1 MTRQVSHMSRKL
13 YNILIAIFAIIFLIS
28 FFMVGGYFFESTKA
42 QSDYDEI
49 TKLMES
55 GKDQL
60 QSTVPFIPPVQN
72 IPAVPDTTDSS
83 IPAETT
89 STPTILPEYAAL
101 YLQNDDMVGWIEIE
115 GTKLNYPVLQ
125 TPDEKDFYLHRDFNK
140 ENSNHG
146 AIYVQENCDV
156 WTPSDNVVIYGHN
169 MKDGSMFATL
179 LKYKKQE
186 YWQEHRYIYFNTLLE
201 RHTYEIVA
209 VFKTTATIGKGFD
222 YHLFVEAE
230 DEAEFD
236 AYIDRIKQLSY
247 YDTGVTAEHGD
258 KLITLST
265 CEYTLTNG
273 RLVVVAKRVN

>member
-1 MTRQVSHMSRKL
+1 MSRRL
-13 YNILIAIFAIIFLIS
+13 YNILIAVFAVIFLIS
-28 FFMVGGYFFESTKA
+28 AFMVGSYFLESSKA

-49 TKLMES
+49 TKLMEI
-55 GKDQL
+55 GKDQV
-60 QSTVPFIPPVQN
+60 QSTVPFIPPVQK
-72 IPAVPDTTDSS
+72 IPEVPDSTDSA
-83 IPAETT
+83 IPSETT
-89 STPTILPEYAAL
+89 AAPTILPEYAAL
-101 YLQNDDMVGWIEIE
+101 YLQNDDMVGWIEIA

-140 ENSNHG
+140 ETSNHG

-156 WTPSDNVVIYGHN
+156 WTPSDNTVIYGHN

-179 LKYKKQE
+179 LKYKKE
-186 YWQEHRYIYFNTLLE
+186 SYWQEHRYIYFNTLLE

-230 DEAEFD
+230 DEEAFD
-236 AYIDRIKQLSY
+236 AYITKVKKLSY
-247 YDTGVTAEHGD
+247 YDTGVDAVYGD

-273 RLVVVAKRVN
+273 RLVVVAKRVTE

>member
-1 MTRQVSHMSRKL
+1 MSRKL
-13 YNILIAIFAIIFLIS
+13 YNVLIAIFAIIFLIS
-28 FFMVGGYFFESTKA
+28 AFMVGSYFFESTKA

-49 TKLMES
+49 TQLMEN
-55 GKDQL
+55 GKQQA
-60 QSTVPFIPPVQN
+60 QSTVPFIPPVQ
-72 IPAVPDTTDSS
+72 S
-83 IPAETT
+83 IPEIPDSTDPDMPVETT
-89 STPTILPEYAAL
+89 ATPTILPEYAAL

-115 GTKLNYPVLQ
+115 GTKLNYPVVQ

-140 ENSNHG
+140 ENSKHG

-179 LKYKKQE
+179 LKYRKHE
-186 YWQEHRYIYFNTLLE
+186 YWEEHRYIYFNTLLE

-230 DEAEFD
+230 DEEEFD
-236 AYIDRIKQLSY
+236 AYIDRIKKLSY
-247 YDTGVTAEHGD
+247 YDTGVDAEYGD

-273 RLVVVAKRVN
+273 RFVVVAKRVGS

>member
-1 MTRQVSHMSRKL
+1 MSRKV
-13 YNILIAIFAIIFLIS
+13 YNILIFIFAAIFLVSAFL
-28 FFMVGGYFFESTKA
+28 VGSYFIESSRA

-55 GKDQL
+55 GREQS
-60 QSTVPFIPPVQN
+60 QSTVPFSPPIQLA
-72 IPAVPDTTDSS
+72 PEEPEPTGSSVPT
-83 IPAETT
+83 ETT
-89 STPTILPEYAAL
+89 GTTILPEYAAL
-101 YLQNDDMVGWIEIE
+101 YLQNKDMVGWIEIE

-125 TPDEKDFYLHRDFNK
+125 TPDYKDFYLKRDFNK
-140 ENSNHG
+140 ETSNHG

-179 LKYKKQE
+179 LKYKKQS
-186 YWQEHRYIYFNTLLE
+186 YWEEHRFIYFNTLLE

-209 VFKTTATIGKGFD
+209 VFKTTATIGQGFE
-222 YHLFVEAE
+222 YHLFVDAE
-230 DEAEFD
+230 TEEEFD
-236 AYIDRIKQLSY
+236 AYISQIKKLAY
-247 YDTGVTAEHGD
+247 YDTGVDAQYGD

-273 RLVVVAKRVN
+273 RLVVVAKRVEE

>member
-1 MTRQVSHMSRKL
+1 MSRKL
-13 YNILIAIFAIIFLIS
+13 YNVLIAIFAIIFLIS
-28 FFMVGGYFFESTKA
+28 AFMVGNYFLESTKA

-49 TKLMES
+49 TQLMES
-55 GKDQL
+55 GKQQA

-72 IPAVPDTTDSS
+72 IPEIPDSTAPDT
-83 IPAETT
+83 PVETT
-89 STPTILPEYAAL
+89 ATPTILPEYAAL

-125 TPDEKDFYLHRDFNK
+125 TPDEKDFYLYRDFNK
-140 ENSNHG
+140 ESSKHG

-156 WTPSDNVVIYGHN
+156 WTPSDNTVIYGHN

-179 LKYKKQE
+179 LKYRKQS
-186 YWQEHRYIYFNTLLE
+186 YWEEHRFIYFNTLLE
-201 RHTYEIVA
+201 RHTYEIIA
-209 VFKTTATIGKGFD
+209 VFKTSATIGKGFD

-230 DEAEFD
+230 DEEEFNT
-236 AYIDRIKQLSY
+236 YINRIKKLSY
-247 YDTGVTAEHGD
+247 YDTGVTAEYGD

-273 RLVVVAKRVN
+273 RFVVVAKRVSE

>member
-1 MTRQVSHMSRKL
+1 MSRKL
-13 YNILIAIFAIIFLIS
+13 YNVLIAVFAVIFLIS
-28 FFMVGGYFFESTKA
+28 AFMVGNYFIESSKA
-42 QSDYDEI
+42 QSDYDDI
-49 TKLMES
+49 TQLMES
-55 GKDQL
+55 GKNQV
-60 QSTVPFIPPVQN
+60 QSTVPFVPPIQIIPE
-72 IPAVPDTTDSS
+72 IPENPNSTAPTV
-83 IPAETT
+83 PAETT
-89 STPTILPEYAAL
+89 AIPTILPEYAAL

-125 TPDEKDFYLHRDFNK
+125 TPDEKDYYLKRDFNK

-146 AIYVQENCDV
+146 AIYVQENCDI

-186 YWQEHRYIYFNTLLE
+186 YWEEHRFIYFNTLLE

-230 DEAEFD
+230 DEEEFNE
-236 AYIDRIKQLSY
+236 YIERIKKLDY
-247 YDTGVTAEHGD
+247 YDTGVSAEYGD

-273 RLVVVAKRVN
+273 RLVVVAKRIDG

>member
-1 MTRQVSHMSRKL
+1 MSRRL
-13 YNILIAIFAIIFLIS
+13 YNILIIVFAIIFLIS
-28 FFMVGGYFFESTKA
+28 AFMVGSYFLESNKA
-42 QSDYDEI
+42 QSNYDEI
-49 TKLMES
+49 TQLMEN
-55 GKDQL
+55 GKNQT
-60 QSTVPFIPPVQN
+60 QSTVPFIPPVQI
-72 IPAVPDTTDSS
+72 IPESPDSTDPD

-89 STPTILPEYAAL
+89 ATPTILPEYAAL

-125 TPDEKDFYLHRDFNK
+125 SPDEKDFYLHRDFDK
-140 ENSNHG
+140 KTSNHG

-179 LKYKKQE
+179 LKYKKE
-186 YWQEHRYIYFNTLLE
+186 SYWQEHRFINFNTLLE

-230 DEAEFD
+230 DAEEFD
-236 AYIDRIKQLSY
+236 AYLKKIKKLSY
-247 YDTGVTAEHGD
+247 YDTGVNAEYGD

-273 RLVVVAKRVN
+273 RLVVVAKRVDE

>member
-1 MTRQVSHMSRKL
+1 MSRKI
-13 YNILIAIFAIIFLIS
+13 YNVLIVIFAIIFLIS
-28 FFMVGGYFFESTKA
+28 AFMVVSYFVESTKA

-49 TKLMES
+49 TQLMEN
-55 GKDQL
+55 GKNQV
-60 QSTVPFIPPVQN
+60 QSTVPFIPPIQN
-72 IPAVPDTTDSS
+72 IPEIPDAADPTAPS
-83 IPAETT
+83 ETT
-89 STPTILPEYAAL
+89 AVPTILPEYAAL

-125 TPDEKDFYLHRDFNK
+125 TPDEKDFYLQRDFNK
-140 ENSNHG
+140 ETSNHG

-179 LKYKKQE
+179 LKYRTQS
-186 YWQEHRYIYFNTLLE
+186 YWEEHRFIYFNTLLE

-209 VFKTTATIGKGFD
+209 VFKTSATIGKGFD
-222 YHLFVEAE
+222 YHLFVNAE
-230 DEAEFD
+230 DEEEFD
-236 AYIDRIKQLSY
+236 AYINQIKKLSY
-247 YDTGVTAEHGD
+247 YDTGVSAEYGD

-273 RLVVVAKRVN
+273 RLVVVAKRISE

>member
-1 MTRQVSHMSRKL
+1 MSRKL

-28 FFMVGGYFFESTKA
+28 VFMVGNYFFESTKA

-55 GKDQL
+55 GKNQL

-72 IPAVPDTTDSS
+72 IPDVPDTTDSS

-89 STPTILPEYAAL
+89 ATPTILPEYAAL

-125 TPDEKDFYLHRDFNK
+125 TPDEKDFYLHRNFNK
-140 ENSNHG
+140 ETSNHG

-186 YWQEHRYIYFNTLLE
+186 YWQEHRFIYFNTLLE

-230 DEAEFD
+230 NEEEFD
-236 AYIDRIKQLSY
+236 AYVDKIKKLSY
-247 YDTGVTAEHGD
+247 YDTGVDAEYGD

-273 RLVVVAKRVN
+273 RLVVVAKQVTE

>member
-1 MTRQVSHMSRKL
+1 MNRKL
-13 YNILIAIFAIIFLIS
+13 YNLLITIFAVIFLIS
-28 FFMVGGYFFESTKA
+28 AFMVGSYFIESSKA

-55 GKDQL
+55 GKDQV
-60 QSTVPFIPPVQN
+60 QSTIPFIPPVQS
-72 IPAVPDTTDSS
+72 IPEVPDSTNPSA
-83 IPAETT
+83 PVETT
-89 STPTILPEYAAL
+89 TTPTILPEYAAL

-115 GTKLNYPVLQ
+115 GTKLSYPVLQ
-125 TPDEKDFYLHRDFNK
+125 TPDEKDFYLNRDFNK
-140 ENSNHG
+140 ETSNHG

-179 LKYKKQE
+179 LKYKKQS
-186 YWQEHRYIYFNTLLE
+186 YWKEHRFIYFNTLLE

-222 YHLFVEAE
+222 YHLFVNAA
-230 DEAEFD
+230 DEEEFNK
-236 AYIDRIKQLSY
+236 YIERIKKLDY
-247 YDTGVTAEHGD
+247 YDTGVTAEYGD

-265 CEYTLTNG
+265 CEYSLTNG
-273 RLVVVAKRVN
+273 RLVVVAKMITE

>member
-1 MTRQVSHMSRKL
+1 MSRKL
-13 YNILIAIFAIIFLIS
+13 YNFLIAIFAIIFLIS
-28 FFMVGGYFFESTKA
+28 AFMVGSYFFESTKA

-49 TKLMES
+49 TQLMEN
-55 GKDQL
+55 GKHQA

-72 IPAVPDTTDSS
+72 IPEIPDSTDPDT
-83 IPAETT
+83 PVETT
-89 STPTILPEYAAL
+89 ATPTILPEYAAL

-140 ENSNHG
+140 ENSKHG

-179 LKYKKQE
+179 LKYRKQE
-186 YWQEHRYIYFNTLLE
+186 YWEEHRFIRFNTLLE
-201 RHTYEIVA
+201 QHTYEIVA

-230 DEAEFD
+230 NEEEFHD
-236 AYIDRIKQLSY
+236 YMKKIRELSY
-247 YDTGVTAEHGD
+247 YDTGVDAEYGD

-273 RLVVVAKRVN
+273 RLVVVAKRIQ

>member
-1 MTRQVSHMSRKL
+1 MSRKL
-13 YNILIAIFAIIFLIS
+13 YNILIVIFAIIFLIS
-28 FFMVGGYFFESTKA
+28 AFMVGSYFIESSKA

-55 GKDQL
+55 GKEQI

-72 IPAVPDTTDSS
+72 IPEIPDSTDSS
-83 IPAETT
+83 TPIETT
-89 STPTILPEYAAL
+89 AAPTILPEYAAL

-146 AIYVQENCDV
+146 AIYVQENCDI

-179 LKYKKQE
+179 LKYKKEE
-186 YWQEHRYIYFNTLLE
+186 YWQEHRFIYFNTLLE

-230 DEAEFD
+230 DEEEFN
-236 AYIDRIKQLSY
+236 AYIERIKKLDY
-247 YDTGVTAEHGD
+247 YDTGVTAEYGD

-273 RLVVVAKRVN
+273 RLVVVAKRVS

>member
-1 MTRQVSHMSRKL
+1 MSRKL

-28 FFMVGGYFFESTKA
+28 AFMVGNYFFESTKA

-55 GKDQL
+55 GKNQL

-72 IPAVPDTTDSS
+72 IPDVPDTTDSS

-89 STPTILPEYAAL
+89 ATPTILPEYAAL

-125 TPDEKDFYLHRDFNK
+125 TPDEKDFYLHRNFNK
-140 ENSNHG
+140 ETSNHG

-179 LKYKKQE
+179 LKYRKQD
-186 YWQEHRYIYFNTLLE
+186 YWEEHRFIYFNTLLE

-230 DEAEFD
+230 NEEEFD
-236 AYIDRIKQLSY
+236 AYVDKIKKLSY
-247 YDTGVTAEHGD
+247 YDTGVDAEYGD

-273 RLVVVAKRVN
+273 RLVVVAKQVTE

>member
-1 MTRQVSHMSRKL
+1 MSRKL
-13 YNILIAIFAIIFLIS
+13 YNVLIAIFAIIFLIS
-28 FFMVGGYFFESTKA
+28 AFMVGSYFFESTKA

-49 TKLMES
+49 TQLMEN
-55 GKDQL
+55 GKQQA
-60 QSTVPFIPPVQN
+60 QSTVPFIPPVQ
-72 IPAVPDTTDSS
+72 S
-83 IPAETT
+83 IPEIPDSTDPDMPVETT
-89 STPTILPEYAAL
+89 ATPTILPEYAAL

-115 GTKLNYPVLQ
+115 GTKLNYPVVQ

-140 ENSNHG
+140 ENSKHG

-179 LKYKKQE
+179 LKYRKHE
-186 YWQEHRYIYFNTLLE
+186 YWEEHRYIYFNNLLE

-230 DEAEFD
+230 DEEEFD
-236 AYIDRIKQLSY
+236 AYIDRIKKLSY
-247 YDTGVTAEHGD
+247 YDTGVDAEYGD

-273 RLVVVAKRVN
+273 RFVVVAKRVGS

>member
-1 MTRQVSHMSRKL
+1 
-13 YNILIAIFAIIFLIS
+13 
-28 FFMVGGYFFESTKA
+28 MVGSYFLESIQA

-55 GKDQL
+55 GKDQI

-72 IPAVPDTTDSS
+72 IPEVPDSTASS
-83 IPAETT
+83 IPSETT
-89 STPTILPEYAAL
+89 ATPTILPEYAAL

-140 ENSNHG
+140 ETSNHG

-186 YWQEHRYIYFNTLLE
+186 YWQEHRFIYFNTLLE

-209 VFKTTATIGKGFD
+209 VFKTTATVGKGFD

-230 DEAEFD
+230 NEEEFN
-236 AYIDRIKQLSY
+236 AYVDKIKKLSY
-247 YDTGVTAEHGD
+247 YDTGVDAEYGD

-273 RLVVVAKRVN
+273 RLVVVAKQVD

>member
-1 MTRQVSHMSRKL
+1 MSRKL
-13 YNILIAIFAIIFLIS
+13 YNCLIAVFAIVFLIS
-28 FFMVGGYFFESTKA
+28 GFMVGSYFIESGRA

-60 QSTVPFIPPVQN
+60 QSTVPFVPPVQI
-72 IPAVPDTTDSS
+72 IPETPDSTDPSVP
-83 IPAETT
+83 EET
-89 STPTILPEYAAL
+89 STSTTILPEYAAL

-125 TPDEKDFYLHRDFNK
+125 VPDEKDYYLHRDFNK
-140 ENSNHG
+140 ETSKHG

-179 LKYKKQE
+179 LKYKDQS
-186 YWQEHRYIYFNTLLE
+186 YWDEHRFIYFNTLLE
-201 RHTYEIVA
+201 RHTYEIVS
-209 VFKTTATIGKGFD
+209 VFKTTATVNKGFD
-222 YHLFVEAE
+222 YHLFVDAE
-230 DEAEFD
+230 NEEEFN
-236 AYIDRIKQLSY
+236 AYIDAVKKLEY
-247 YDTGVTAEHGD
+247 YDTGVTAEYGD

-273 RLVVVAKRVN
+273 RLVVVAKRVDG

>member
-1 MTRQVSHMSRKL
+1 MSRKL
-13 YNILIAIFAIIFLIS
+13 YNILIAIFAIVFLIS
-28 FFMVGGYFFESTKA
+28 AFMVGSYFLESTKA

-55 GKDQL
+55 GKDQV

-72 IPAVPDTTDSS
+72 IPEVLDSTEPS
-83 IPAETT
+83 IPTETT
-89 STPTILPEYAAL
+89 AAPTILPEYAAL

-179 LKYKKQE
+179 LKYRKKS
-186 YWQEHRYIYFNTLLE
+186 YWEEHRFIYFNTLLE
-201 RHTYEIVA
+201 QRTYEIVA
-209 VFKTTATIGKGFD
+209 VFKTTASIGKGFD

-230 DEAEFD
+230 NAEEFN
-236 AYIDRIKQLSY
+236 AYVDKIKKLSY
-247 YDTGVTAEHGD
+247 YDTGVDAEYGD

-265 CEYTLTNG
+265 CEYSLTNG
-273 RLVVVAKRVN
+273 RLVVVAKRVE

>member
-1 MTRQVSHMSRKL
+1 MSRKL
-13 YNILIAIFAIIFLIS
+13 YNILIAVFAVIFLVS
-28 FFMVGGYFFESTKA
+28 AFMVGSYFIESIQA

-55 GKDQL
+55 GKDQV
-60 QSTVPFIPPVQN
+60 QSTVPFIPPVQR
-72 IPAVPDTTDSS
+72 IPEIPDSTDPSV
-83 IPAETT
+83 PAETT
-89 STPTILPEYAAL
+89 ATPTILPEYAAL

-125 TPDEKDFYLHRDFNK
+125 TPEEKDFYLHRDFNK
-140 ENSNHG
+140 EPSKHG

-179 LKYKKQE
+179 LKYRKQD
-186 YWQEHRYIYFNTLLE
+186 YWEEHRFIYFNTLLE

-209 VFKTTATIGKGFD
+209 VFKTSATVGKGFD
-222 YHLFVEAE
+222 YHLFVDAE
-230 DEAEFD
+230 NEEEFNE
-236 AYIDRIKQLSY
+236 YIEEIRKLDY
-247 YDTGVTAEHGD
+247 YDTGVDAEYGD

-273 RLVVVAKRVN
+273 RLVVVAKRVAE

>member
-1 MTRQVSHMSRKL
+1 MSRKL

-28 FFMVGGYFFESTKA
+28 AFMVGSYFFESTKA

-55 GKDQL
+55 GKNQL

-72 IPAVPDTTDSS
+72 IPEVSDTTDSS

-89 STPTILPEYAAL
+89 ATPTILPEYAAL

-186 YWQEHRYIYFNTLLE
+186 YWQEHRFIYFNTLLE

-209 VFKTTATIGKGFD
+209 VFKTTATVGKGFD

-230 DEAEFD
+230 NEEEFD
-236 AYIDRIKQLSY
+236 AYVDKIKKLSY
-247 YDTGVTAEHGD
+247 YDTGVDAEYGD

-273 RLVVVAKRVN
+273 RLVVVAKQVTE

>member
-1 MTRQVSHMSRKL
+1 MSRKL
-13 YNILIAIFAIIFLIS
+13 YNILIAVFAIIFLIS
-28 FFMVGGYFFESTKA
+28 AFMVGSYFFESSKA

-55 GKDQL
+55 GKDQP
-60 QSTVPFIPPVQN
+60 QSTVPFIPPVQS
-72 IPAVPDTTDSS
+72 IPEVPDTTNSS
-83 IPAETT
+83 TPAETT

-125 TPDEKDFYLHRDFNK
+125 TPNEKDFYLHRDFNK

-179 LKYKKQE
+179 LKYKKQQ
-186 YWQEHRYIYFNTLLE
+186 YWQEHRFIYFNTLLE

-209 VFKTTATIGKGFD
+209 VFKTSATVGKGFD

-230 DEAEFD
+230 NEEEFD
-236 AYIDRIKQLSY
+236 AYVDKIKKLSY
-247 YDTGVTAEHGD
+247 YDTGVDAEYGD

-273 RLVVVAKRVN
+273 RLVVVAKRVTE

>member
-1 MTRQVSHMSRKL
+1 MSRKL
-13 YNILIAIFAIIFLIS
+13 YNFLIAVFAIIFLLS
-28 FFMVGGYFFESTKA
+28 AFMVGNYFFESSKA

-49 TKLMES
+49 TQLMES
-55 GKDQL
+55 GKNQV

-72 IPAVPDTTDSS
+72 IPEIPEPTDPDTPVEIT
-83 IPAETT
+83 A
-89 STPTILPEYAAL
+89 TPTILPEYAAL

-125 TPDEKDFYLHRDFNK
+125 TPDEKDFYLQRDFNK
-140 ENSNHG
+140 EKSNHG

-179 LKYKKQE
+179 LKYRKQE
-186 YWQEHRYIYFNTLLE
+186 YWEEHRYIYFNTLLE

-230 DEAEFD
+230 DEEEFID
-236 AYIDRIKQLSY
+236 YITKIKKLDY
-247 YDTGVTAEHGD
+247 YDTGVTAEYGD

-273 RLVVVAKRVN
+273 RLVVVAKRVDE

>member
-1 MTRQVSHMSRKL
+1 MSRKL
-13 YNILIAIFAIIFLIS
+13 YNFLIAIFAIIFLIS
-28 FFMVGGYFFESTKA
+28 AFMVGSYFFESTKA

-49 TKLMES
+49 TQLMEN
-55 GKDQL
+55 GKQQA

-72 IPAVPDTTDSS
+72 IPEIPDSTDPDT
-83 IPAETT
+83 PVETT
-89 STPTILPEYAAL
+89 ATPTILSEYAAL

-140 ENSNHG
+140 ENSKHG

-179 LKYKKQE
+179 LKYRKQA
-186 YWQEHRYIYFNTLLE
+186 YWEEHPYIYFNILLE

-230 DEAEFD
+230 DEEEFD
-236 AYIDRIKQLSY
+236 AYIDQIKKLDY
-247 YDTGVTAEHGD
+247 YDTGVDAEYGD

-265 CEYTLTNG
+265 CEYSLTNG
-273 RLVVVAKRVN
+273 RLVVVAKRMDE

>member
-1 MTRQVSHMSRKL
+1 MSRKL
-13 YNILIAIFAIIFLIS
+13 YNVLIAIFAIIFLIS
-28 FFMVGGYFFESTKA
+28 AFMVGNYFLESTKA

-49 TKLMES
+49 TQLMES
-55 GKDQL
+55 GKQQV

-72 IPAVPDTTDSS
+72 IPETPDSTDPD
-83 IPAETT
+83 IPVETT
-89 STPTILPEYAAL
+89 ATPTILPEYAAL

-140 ENSNHG
+140 ENSKHG

-179 LKYKKQE
+179 LKYRKQE
-186 YWQEHRYIYFNTLLE
+186 YWEEHRYIYFNTLLE

-230 DEAEFD
+230 DEEEFD
-236 AYIDRIKQLSY
+236 AYIDRIKKLSY
-247 YDTGVTAEHGD
+247 YDTGVDAEYGD

-273 RLVVVAKRVN
+273 RFVVVAKRVGS

>member
-1 MTRQVSHMSRKL
+1 MSRKL
-13 YNILIAIFAIIFLIS
+13 YNILIAVFAVIFIIS
-28 FFMVGGYFFESTKA
+28 AFMVGSYFLESIQA

-55 GKDQL
+55 GKDQI

-72 IPAVPDTTDSS
+72 IPEVPDSTASS
-83 IPAETT
+83 IPSETT
-89 STPTILPEYAAL
+89 ATPTILPEYAAL

-125 TPDEKDFYLHRDFNK
+125 TPDEKDFYLHRNFNK
-140 ENSNHG
+140 ETSNHG

-186 YWQEHRYIYFNTLLE
+186 YWQEHRFIYFNTLLE
-201 RHTYEIVA
+201 RHTYKIVA

-230 DEAEFD
+230 NEEEFD
-236 AYIDRIKQLSY
+236 AYVDKIKKLSY
-247 YDTGVTAEHGD
+247 YDTGVDAEYGD

-273 RLVVVAKRVN
+273 RLVVVAKQVD

>member
-1 MTRQVSHMSRKL
+1 MSRKL

-28 FFMVGGYFFESTKA
+28 AFMVGNYFFESTKA

-55 GKDQL
+55 GKNQL

-72 IPAVPDTTDSS
+72 IPEVPDTTDSS

-89 STPTILPEYAAL
+89 ATPTILPEYAAL

-125 TPDEKDFYLHRDFNK
+125 TPDEKDFYLHRNFNK
-140 ENSNHG
+140 ETSNHG

-186 YWQEHRYIYFNTLLE
+186 YWQEHRFIYFNTLLE
-201 RHTYEIVA
+201 RHTYKIVA

-230 DEAEFD
+230 NEEEFD
-236 AYIDRIKQLSY
+236 AYVDKIKKLSY
-247 YDTGVTAEHGD
+247 YDTGVDAEYGD

-273 RLVVVAKRVN
+273 RLVVVAKQVTE

>member
-1 MTRQVSHMSRKL
+1 MSRKL
-13 YNILIAIFAIIFLIS
+13 YNILIAVFAIIFLIS
-28 FFMVGGYFFESTKA
+28 ALMVGNYFMESSKA

-49 TKLMES
+49 TQLMES
-55 GKDQL
+55 GKNQVH
-60 QSTVPFIPPVQN
+60 STVPFIPPVQV
-72 IPAVPDTTDSS
+72 IPEIPENSDSTAPTVPF
-83 IPAETT
+83 ETT
-89 STPTILPEYAAL
+89 TTPTILPEYAAL

-125 TPDEKDFYLHRDFNK
+125 TPDEKDYYLKRDFNK
-140 ENSNHG
+140 EDSNHG
-146 AIYVQENCDV
+146 AIYVQENCDI

-179 LKYKKQE
+179 LKYKKE
-186 YWQEHRYIYFNTLLE
+186 SYWQEHRFIYFNTLLE
-201 RHTYEIVA
+201 RHTYEIIA

-230 DEAEFD
+230 DEEEFNE
-236 AYIDRIKQLSY
+236 YIKKIKKLDY
-247 YDTGVTAEHGD
+247 YDTGITAEYGD

-273 RLVVVAKRVN
+273 RLVVVAKRIGH

>member
-1 MTRQVSHMSRKL
+1 MNRKL
-13 YNILIAIFAIIFLIS
+13 YNILIVIFAIIFLIS
-28 FFMVGGYFFESTKA
+28 AFWVGSYFVESSKA

-55 GKDQL
+55 GKDQV

-72 IPAVPDTTDSS
+72 IPEVPNSAEPTV
-83 IPAETT
+83 PAETNA
-89 STPTILPEYAAL
+89 TPTILPEYAAL

-125 TPDEKDFYLHRDFNK
+125 TPDEKDYYLKRDFNK

-169 MKDGSMFATL
+169 MRDGSMFATL

-186 YWQEHRYIYFNTLLE
+186 YWEEHRFIYFNTLLE

-222 YHLFVEAE
+222 YHLFVDAE
-230 DEAEFD
+230 DEEEFN
-236 AYIDRIKQLSY
+236 AYIDQIKKLDY
-247 YDTGVTAEHGD
+247 YDTGVDAEYGD

-273 RLVVVAKRVN
+273 RLVVVAKRVDE

>member
-1 MTRQVSHMSRKL
+1 MSRKL
-13 YNILIAIFAIIFLIS
+13 YNILIAVFAVIFLVS
-28 FFMVGGYFFESTKA
+28 AFMVGSYFIESIQA

-55 GKDQL
+55 GKDQV
-60 QSTVPFIPPVQN
+60 QSTVPFIPPVQ
-72 IPAVPDTTDSS
+72 S
-83 IPAETT
+83 IPEIPDSTDPSVPPETT
-89 STPTILPEYAAL
+89 ATPTILPEYAAL

-140 ENSNHG
+140 EQSKHG

-179 LKYKKQE
+179 LKYRKQE
-186 YWQEHRYIYFNTLLE
+186 YWEEHRYIYFNTLLE
-201 RHTYEIVA
+201 RHTYEVVA
-209 VFKTTATIGKGFD
+209 VFKTSATVGKGFD
-222 YHLFVEAE
+222 YHLFVDAE
-230 DEAEFD
+230 DEAEFNE
-236 AYIDRIKQLSY
+236 YIAQIKKLDY
-247 YDTGVTAEHGD
+247 YDTGVDAEYGD

-273 RLVVVAKRVN
+273 RLVVVAKRMK

>member
-1 MTRQVSHMSRKL
+1 MSRKL
-13 YNILIAIFAIIFLIS
+13 YNVLIAIFAIIFLVS
-28 FFMVGGYFFESTKA
+28 AFMVGNYFLESTKA

-49 TKLMES
+49 TQLMES
-55 GKDQL
+55 GKSQV
-60 QSTVPFIPPVQN
+60 QSTVPFVPPVQI
-72 IPAVPDTTDSS
+72 IPETPDSTDPDTPVEST
-83 IPAETT
+83 A
-89 STPTILPEYAAL
+89 TPTILPEYAAL

-140 ENSNHG
+140 ENSKHG

-179 LKYKKQE
+179 LKYRKQA
-186 YWQEHRYIYFNTLLE
+186 YWEEHRYIYFNTLLE

-230 DEAEFD
+230 DEEEFD
-236 AYIDRIKQLSY
+236 AYIDQIKKLDY
-247 YDTGVTAEHGD
+247 YDTGVDAEYGD

-265 CEYTLTNG
+265 CEYSLTNG
-273 RLVVVAKRVN
+273 RLVVVAKRMDE

>member
-1 MTRQVSHMSRKL
+1 MSRKL
-13 YNILIAIFAIIFLIS
+13 YNILIAVFAVIFLVS
-28 FFMVGGYFFESTKA
+28 AFMVGSYLIESIRA

-49 TKLMES
+49 TKLMEN
-55 GKDQL
+55 GKNQV
-60 QSTVPFIPPVQN
+60 QSTVPFIPPIQN
-72 IPAVPDTTDSS
+72 IPDVPDVADPTVPSEAT
-83 IPAETT
+83 A
-89 STPTILPEYAAL
+89 TPTILPEYAAL

-125 TPDEKDFYLHRDFNK
+125 TPEEKDFYLHRDFNK
-140 ENSNHG
+140 EPSKHG

-179 LKYKKQE
+179 LKYRKQD
-186 YWQEHRYIYFNTLLE
+186 YWEEHRFIYFNTLLE

-209 VFKTTATIGKGFD
+209 VFKTSATVGKGFD
-222 YHLFVEAE
+222 YHLFVDAE
-230 DEAEFD
+230 NEEEFNE
-236 AYIDRIKQLSY
+236 YIEEIRKLDY
-247 YDTGVTAEHGD
+247 YDTGVDAEYGD

-273 RLVVVAKRVN
+273 RLVVVAKRVAE